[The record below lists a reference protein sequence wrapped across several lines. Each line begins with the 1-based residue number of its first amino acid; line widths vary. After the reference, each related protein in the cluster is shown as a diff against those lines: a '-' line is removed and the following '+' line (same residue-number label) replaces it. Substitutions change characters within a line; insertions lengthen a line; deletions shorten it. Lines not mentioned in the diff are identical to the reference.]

1 MKHQG
6 GRRLL
11 GVCES
16 ASRGEKEV
24 KQRIIA
30 KKQKMNNSGRDFIGS
45 SQNASSL
52 WPDDE
57 KCLVF
62 ALSFQL

>member
-1 MKHQG
+1 MQNVKHQD

-24 KQRIIA
+24 MQRNIA
-30 KKQKMNNSGRDFIGS
+30 K
-45 SQNASSL
+45 
-52 WPDDE
+52 
-57 KCLVF
+57 
-62 ALSFQL
+62 

>member
-1 MKHQG
+1 MKHQD

-24 KQRIIA
+24 MQ
-30 KKQKMNNSGRDFIGS
+30 KKTLRKSKKVNNSGRDFIGS
-45 SQNASSL
+45 SQDASSL
-52 WPDDE
+52 WPDD
-57 KCLVF
+57 VN
-62 ALSFQL
+62 ALYLL